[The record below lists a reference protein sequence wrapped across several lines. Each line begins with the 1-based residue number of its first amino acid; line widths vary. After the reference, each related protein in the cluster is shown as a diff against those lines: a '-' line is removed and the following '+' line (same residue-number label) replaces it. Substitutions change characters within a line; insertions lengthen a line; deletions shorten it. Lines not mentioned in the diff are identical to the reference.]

1 MDTPQNA
8 AMQKK
13 VLKRFYKTVSV
24 GQTES
29 GWQVLLDG
37 KPIRTPAKALLVL
50 PTRRLAEAIAGEWSR
65 QGEDVAL
72 DTMHLM
78 QFSCAAL
85 DYTQGFRADVEAETL
100 AYISTDLLCYRA
112 QEPQELVQRQN
123 AGWNRWVDWAE
134 KRYGI
139 RMVLVMGVMPVTQA
153 EATSDIMEQEL
164 KRVDDFMLTALWL
177 IARQTSSLLLACAV
191 AERQIAASEAFI
203 LSRTDEI
210 YQNEQWGEDE
220 EARRRREVA
229 AAEMAALGEF
239 IALLQ

>member
-1 MDTPQNA
+1 MDNPKNA
-8 AMQKK
+8 ATHKK
-13 VLKRFYKTVSV
+13 TLKRFYKDVNV
-24 GQTES
+24 GQAEG

-50 PTRRLAEAIAGEWSR
+50 PTQRLAEAVAGEWAR
-65 QGEDVAL
+65 QGEEVAL
-72 DTMHLM
+72 DAMHLM

-85 DYTQGFRADVEAETL
+85 DYTQGFRTDVESETL

-112 QEPQELVQRQN
+112 QEPQELTQRQN
-123 AGWNRWVDWAE
+123 VGWNRWIDWAE

-139 RMVLVMGVMPVTQA
+139 RMVLVMGIMPVAQA
-153 EATSDIMEQEL
+153 DATTEVMEQEL
-164 KRVDDFMLTALWL
+164 KRLDDFMLTALWL
-177 IARQTSSLLLACAV
+177 AARQTSSLLLALAV

-203 LSRTDEI
+203 LSRIDET

-220 EARRRREVA
+220 EARRRRETG